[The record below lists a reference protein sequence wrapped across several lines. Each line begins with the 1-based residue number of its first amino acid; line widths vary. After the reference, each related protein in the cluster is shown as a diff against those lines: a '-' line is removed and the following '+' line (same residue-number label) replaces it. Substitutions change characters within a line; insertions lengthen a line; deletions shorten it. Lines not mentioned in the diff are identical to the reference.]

1 MKDSADVPTATE
13 MLEVFSLAQSPSG
26 DTVIVKTRVPLV
38 STDGD
43 FSMEIGAASFFLTSK
58 CFTVYGSFL
67 ASDPAASLVNL
78 EACTLI
84 E

>member
-1 MKDSADVPTATE
+1 MNVTQT
-13 MLEVFSLAQSPSG
+13 LEQEEIERLGKTIPAFAPG

-43 FSMEIGAASFFLTSK
+43 LSMEIGAASFFLTSK